1 MFIDEVT
8 IEVIAGR
15 GGDGCM
21 AFRREKYV
29 SMGGPFG
36 GKGGHGG
43 NIIFKAD
50 EGLKTLID
58 LRFKKLIKGNIG
70 ENGEGKNKDGKNA
83 EDTVIKVPL
92 GTTVKDFD
100 SGSRSLQ
107 AHPSYCCGHISG
119 EGMARDP

>member
-36 GKGGHGG
+36 GTGGDGG
-43 NIIFKAD
+43 NIIFKAE
-50 EGLKTLID
+50 EGLKTGCFCN
-58 LRFKKLIKGNIG
+58 LRAHIYRNP
-70 ENGEGKNKDGKNA
+70 DG
-83 EDTVIKVPL
+83 
-92 GTTVKDFD
+92 
-100 SGSRSLQ
+100 
-107 AHPSYCCGHISG
+107 
-119 EGMARDP
+119 